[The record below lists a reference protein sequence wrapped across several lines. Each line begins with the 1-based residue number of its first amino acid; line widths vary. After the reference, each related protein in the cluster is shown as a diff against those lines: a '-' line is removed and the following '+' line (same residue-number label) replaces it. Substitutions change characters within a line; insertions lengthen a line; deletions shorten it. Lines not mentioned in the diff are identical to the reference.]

1 MKQENIQWHPA
12 FVGAIQLEL
21 AEYRDSLEFIPEF
34 QLTMEPLRI
43 DCVVIKK
50 PKGLVIKK
58 NIAAMFREVNIL
70 EYKSP
75 DRNVSVADF
84 YKVYAYA
91 CLYSYINK
99 CPITGITITFVA
111 SRLPKKLFGH
121 LKNDRGYAVEETG
134 HGIYT
139 VKGDIIP
146 VQVIDSRKLSA
157 GENLWLKGL
166 RKRLGPVELLQLGD
180 AGVKEDD
187 ALVNPYFH
195 AIVHA
200 NPNAIEEA
208 KKMSSSA
215 KTLDE
220 VLERT
225 GLIAEWES
233 RGEVR
238 GEERKSLKIA
248 QNMIESGFPPETV
261 ISMTELEPEKVKRLY
276 GDMIKPK

>member
-21 AEYRDSLEFIPEF
+21 AEYRDSIEFIPEF
-34 QLTMEPLRI
+34 QLTTEPLRI

-58 NIAAMFREVNIL
+58 NIAAMFREVNLL

-75 DRNVSVADF
+75 GHNVSIADF

-91 CLYSYINK
+91 CLYAGLK
-99 CPITGITITFVA
+99 KTPITSLTMTFIE
-111 SRLPKKLFGH
+111 SRFPRELFIH
-121 LKNDRGYAVEETG
+121 LKNCRGYLVEETG
-134 HGIYT
+134 QGIYT
-139 VKGDIIP
+139 VKGDILPI
-146 VQVIDSRKLSA
+146 QVIDSRKLPA
-157 GENLWLKGL
+157 NENLWLKSL
-166 RKRLGPVELLQLGD
+166 RKCLGPLELLQLSD
-180 AGVKEDD
+180 AGFKEDE

-208 KKMSSSA
+208 KKMSSAA

-225 GLIAEWES
+225 GLIAEWE
-233 RGEVR
+233 
-238 GEERKSLKIA
+238 ERQSLKIA
-248 QNMIESGFPPETV
+248 RNMVNSGFPIETV
-261 ISMTELEPEKVKRLY
+261 ISMTELEPEKVKALFE
-276 GDMIKPK
+276 DKLKPK